1 MSYHATAKLED
12 GRQMDITGT
21 ITECAE
27 WADNLIRANGGAICI
42 DIRRADDAWCRSSRI
57 EQNAFRQFP

>member
-27 WADNLIRANGGAICI
+27 WADNLIRVNGGAICI
-42 DIRRADDAWCRSSRI
+42 DIRREDDA
-57 EQNAFRQFP
+57 